1 MGDVDKQ
8 FDLKAHGETAVSRYL
23 EVRDFY
29 EDLASVVKRIV
40 EECLKRRQIKILSV
54 QARAKDPA
62 SFGRKAIQPAD
73 ADPSRPKYPSPLEQI
88 MDLAGVRVIT
98 FFPSTLSQLD
108 EMVASEF
115 RVVDR
120 SDKGAALIE
129 QDRFGYQS
137 IHYLVKLTPQR
148 ARLPEY
154 EPFAD
159 AVAELQVRT
168 ILQHAWAEIEHDI
181 QYKSASVI
189 PTQIRRR
196 FIALAGMLELAD
208 REFQG
213 IQDEDTRVTAEA
225 RSRVAAEQLKGVEIT
240 PDALKAYLDKRLG
253 PDGRISDFSYDWTA
267 RLLRKVGFRT
277 LDQVETCIQ
286 GYDDDRISRAASGG
300 RQGQTTRFE
309 QMLLAGMGENFIRR
323 HVFADEGWYVPREL
337 ATLERLAK
345 QGIEMRGYDPLADQS
360 APSAPTAE
368 LSPTLSSDA
377 ERSAAEIK

>member
-1 MGDVDKQ
+1 
-8 FDLKAHGETAVSRYL
+8 
-23 EVRDFY
+23 
-29 EDLASVVKRIV
+29 
-40 EECLKRRQIKILSV
+40 
-54 QARAKDPA
+54 
-62 SFGRKAIQPAD
+62 
-73 ADPSRPKYPSPLEQI
+73 
-88 MDLAGVRVIT
+88 
-98 FFPSTLSQLD
+98 
-108 EMVASEF
+108 
-115 RVVDR
+115 
-120 SDKGAALIE
+120 
-129 QDRFGYQS
+129 
-137 IHYLVKLTPQR
+137 
-148 ARLPEY
+148 
-154 EPFAD
+154 
-159 AVAELQVRT
+159 
-168 ILQHAWAEIEHDI
+168 
-181 QYKSASVI
+181 
-189 PTQIRRR
+189 
-196 FIALAGMLELAD
+196 MLELAD